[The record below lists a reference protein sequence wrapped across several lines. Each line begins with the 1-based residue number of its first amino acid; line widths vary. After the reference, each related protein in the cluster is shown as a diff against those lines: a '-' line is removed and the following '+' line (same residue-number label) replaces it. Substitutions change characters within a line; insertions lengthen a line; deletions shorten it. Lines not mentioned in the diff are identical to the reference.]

1 MKRISLLTLAALLC
15 PLAHADADVE
25 KLVTMAARSGN
36 AVESILFNKP
46 VVAVPLQTR
55 PCLTVGV
62 IQQDL
67 DDPRIDNYKVCAGA
81 PPQAINEV
89 SPALPEDKEFKELT
103 IMTIRAALRYGTQHR
118 PWEDYR
124 IDTRRLTPVTE
135 DGCAEVE
142 TTISTISTPL
152 VVAYQVGRMCP

>member
-1 MKRISLLTLAALLC
+1 MKRISLLTLTALLC
-15 PLAHADADVE
+15 PLAHADAELD

-36 AVESILFNKP
+36 AVESILYNKP

-55 PCLTVGV
+55 PCITVGV

-67 DDPRIDNYKVCAGA
+67 DDPRIDNLKVCPNAE
-81 PPQAINEV
+81 PQAINEV

-103 IMTIRAALRYGTQHR
+103 IMTIRAALRYGAQRR
-118 PWEDYR
+118 PWEDYL
-124 IDTRRLTPVTE
+124 IDTRRLTPPAK

-142 TTISTISTPL
+142 TTISSVSTPL